1 MEIGIDWI
9 ANQIRKHFDVV
20 IVNVVSQKMI
30 FFKYSIL
37 VLLIILFTEKK
48 NNMAKQAE
56 FYSKTHAKEIAMN
69 TLDKLHELD
78 QQREL
83 IIAELE
89 DAKENVVKFDHPE
102 AKAEELSELAKGFF
116 DFTKFIFKK
125 RFLNFDFTN
134 FLCVTVPDTPEE
146 ELDTLVNVANAVINS
161 EVELDPKV
169 KEALEIKILDHIGKK

>member
-1 MEIGIDWI
+1 
-9 ANQIRKHFDVV
+9 
-20 IVNVVSQKMI
+20 
-30 FFKYSIL
+30 
-37 VLLIILFTEKK
+37 
-48 NNMAKQAE
+48 MAKQAE

-89 DAKENVVKFDHPE
+89 NAKENVVKFDQPE